1 MTTKSTVYTR
11 GGDSGETS
19 LFGGTRV
26 QKNNLRIACIGT
38 TDELNASLGVA
49 VSNLKESDLIAVI
62 EAVQNKLFEVG
73 AELANP
79 GKQQT
84 NSANT
89 FKVTEKDVIT
99 IEGIIDKN
107 DSELPELKNFI
118 LPSGTVSATQLH
130 LSRAVCRRLERLL
143 VKLSKQEEVNPIL
156 VKYINRLSDL
166 LFILARVA
174 NKRAKIIE
182 KPWKK

>member
-1 MTTKSTVYTR
+1 MTNKSTIYTR
-11 GGDSGETS
+11 GVDSGETS
-19 LFGGTRV
+19 LFGGNRV
-26 QKNNLRIACIGT
+26 QKNSLRIACIGT

-49 VSNLKESDLIAVI
+49 VSNLKESDLIEVI

-79 GKQQT
+79 NKHQT
-84 NSANT
+84 KAVNT
-89 FKVTEKDVIT
+89 FELGQEDVLNIEKT
-99 IEGIIDKN
+99 IDNLDG
-107 DSELPELKNFI
+107 ELPELKNFV
-118 LPSGTVSATQLH
+118 LPSGSIAATQLH

-156 VKYINRLSDL
+156 IKYINRLSDL

-174 NKRAKIIE
+174 NKRSSTIE
-182 KPWKK
+182 KLWKK